1 MRKFQELNFTA
12 QIGLEWLA
20 NMLESVE
27 NLFNFSVPFVSI
39 VAIVLLLT
47 YTILLSWFSVRQIM
61 LAWIVK
67 DGITTFVGSK
77 RFKNGNF
84 IHFMSRVP
92 DNEELEDYRELWKN
106 TKWKTFKITRN
117 RYRYSNKPMQI
128 IFQYSDRDMYCNLCD
143 DVFQYLLL
151 FPCYLCWFPST
162 DSFWLSRNYF
172 DSSEWT

>member
-1 MRKFQELNFTA
+1 MVPVFLILPFLLSFLYPRQTATYHEPLPELSTDNIDINDEIESALGISWLKEVTTKMRKFQELNFTA

-92 DNEELEDYRELWKN
+92 DNEELEDYREL
-106 TKWKTFKITRN
+106 
-117 RYRYSNKPMQI
+117 
-128 IFQYSDRDMYCNLCD
+128 
-143 DVFQYLLL
+143 
-151 FPCYLCWFPST
+151 
-162 DSFWLSRNYF
+162 
-172 DSSEWT
+172 